1 MDDLKRLHRKK
12 KAQLFSYD
20 LDVSETEKLM
30 KSIRDIELQ
39 LRNNLSQT
47 DYQVWHI
54 FNGIDIALRVDEPLL
69 RLVVDNT

>member
-1 MDDLKRLHRKK
+1 MDDLKNLHRKK

-20 LDVSETEKLM
+20 LDASETESLL

-39 LRNNLSQT
+39 LRNNLSQV

-54 FNGIDIALRVDEPLL
+54 FNGIDIALRVDEPL
-69 RLVVDNT
+69 VDNT

>member
-1 MDDLKRLHRKK
+1 VDDLKKLHRKE

-20 LDVSETEKLM
+20 LDVNETESLL
-30 KSIRDIELQ
+30 KSIRDIELK

-54 FNGIDIALRVDEPLL
+54 FNGIDIALRVDEPL
-69 RLVVDNT
+69 VDNT